1 MTVPALDDLYTPKTR
16 EEVMAV
22 QIEVAQALGLPT
34 TAWESGS
41 VGREYLEISAQ
52 TAANYSESSVEA
64 ASAGL
69 LDYTED
75 EWLTLSAYQI
85 YQVTRIEA
93 TFGTTDV
100 TLTNTSA
107 LSYPLAVGDLILYNT
122 ASGKTYT
129 STTGGTLGPGNVTP
143 TKLTI
148 TVRADEA
155 GTDSNAAVGQISG
168 FVTPLLGVTGTNA
181 EALVASDE
189 ETNEAL
195 RERCR
200 ESMAKAS
207 PNGPAFAYEYY
218 AKIAT
223 RTDESAVGVTRVNLD
238 QGNGT
243 VIVYVADASGPID
256 DDDLEFVDDSIQ
268 LNVVPT
274 GFTAE
279 ILNAEAVTV
288 NVAATVYLASTS
300 TLTIAELNEL
310 IEDQLTDYFASAP
323 IGGYQAGGGF
333 IFQSAIVGQIFEAAP
348 GQVIRVIPTAPT
360 ADVALTESQ
369 VGVLG
374 TVTITLA
381 P

>member
-1 MTVPALDDLYTPKTR
+1 MTVPTLDDLYTPKTR

-69 LDYTED
+69 LDFTED

-107 LSYPLAVGDLILYNT
+107 LSYPLGAGDVILYNVE
-122 ASGKTYT
+122 SGKTYT
-129 STTGGTLGPGNVTP
+129 STTGGTLGPGNITP
-143 TKLTI
+143 TTLTV

-155 GTDSNAAVGQISG
+155 GTASNAAIGQISG
-168 FVTPLLGVTGTNA
+168 FVTPLLGVTGTNPSV
-181 EALVASDE
+181 LVATDE

-207 PNGPAFAYEYY
+207 PNGPALAYDYY
-218 AKIAT
+218 AKTSA
-223 RTDESAVGVTRVNLD
+223 RTDGSSIGVTRTNVV

-243 VIVYVADASGPID
+243 IILYVADASGPID
-256 DDDLEFVDDSIQ
+256 DDDLADVDSAIQ

-279 ILNAEAVTV
+279 VLNATAVTV
-288 NVAATVYLASTS
+288 NVAATVYLTSSS
-300 TLTIAELNEL
+300 TLTIAELNDL
-310 IEDQLTDYFASAP
+310 IQEQLEGYFAAAP

-360 ADVALTESQ
+360 ADVALTASQ